1 MADAA
6 AALGCAT
13 TRLDDRLLASV
24 GVVKEAPLEFVAA
37 SDVPGGG
44 VLCALPA
51 LLLEGLLRHSRA
63 HFALPPGFYPLETIF
78 LVLAFMAL
86 ARLRSVEALRY
97 EPPGEWGKLVGL
109 DRIPEVRTLRAKLA
123 LLCAEPVPAAA
134 WSAALAHDWMRAAEP
149 DSAGVFCVD
158 GHVRVYHGALTQLP
172 RRYVTR
178 ERLCL
183 RGTTDYWT
191 NALDGR
197 PFFVVTR
204 TVDPG
209 LLTVLREDIVP
220 RLLAD
225 SAVAGSPPP
234 VSVPAVPA
242 PAVAGTD
249 PTSAAA
255 LRFTLIFDREGY
267 SPAFFADMKALN
279 IAILCYHKFPGADW
293 PLAEFAPHA
302 LTLVHGE
309 EVTMD
314 LAERGTCLP
323 NGLWLREVRRRG
335 ADGTQVS
342 ILSTDYHTRALGPIA
357 VRMCARWCQE
367 NFFKYMR
374 EHFALDRLV
383 EHGVAPLPE
392 TTRVVNPAW
401 RRLDQAVRRETA
413 QVHRRQAEFAA
424 RTLSPAPEPAE
435 VESWQ
440 RRQGELT
447 TALAARQVALQEL
460 KTQRKST
467 PRHVELQA
475 LPPHEQF
482 ARLRP
487 TRKHFVDTV
496 KLVAYRAETAMAH
509 VVREVLA
516 RTDDAR
522 AFLREVYRTTADLLP
537 DAEKKTLTVR
547 LHPLATRA
555 HNTALRHLCTEL
567 TATETTFPGTELQL
581 VYEIAGSG

>member
-1 MADAA
+1 MEDGA

-13 TRLDDRLLASV
+13 TRLDERLLASV

-63 HFALPPGFYPLETIF
+63 HFTLPAGFYPLETIF
-78 LVLAFMAL
+78 LVLAFMTL

-97 EPPGEWGKLVGL
+97 EPPGEWGKLIGL

-123 LLCAEPVPAAA
+123 LLCAEPAPAAA
-134 WSAALAHDWMRAAEP
+134 WSAALAHDWMRATEP

-158 GHVRVYHGALTQLP
+158 GHVRVYHGALTKLP

-183 RGTTDYWT
+183 RGTTDYWA

-204 TVDPG
+204 AVDPG

-220 RLLAD
+220 RLLVD
-225 SAVAGSPPP
+225 SAEAVSPSP
-234 VSVPAVPA
+234 VLGPA
-242 PAVAGTD
+242 PI
-249 PTSAAA
+249 PTGA
-255 LRFTLIFDREGY
+255 LPPRFVLIFDREGY
-267 SPAFFADMKALN
+267 SPAFFAEMKALN
-279 IAILCYHKFPGADW
+279 IAILCYHKFPGVDW
-293 PLAEFAPHA
+293 PGTEFAPHT

-309 EVTMD
+309 EVTME
-314 LAERGTCLP
+314 LAERGTRLS
-323 NGLWLREVRRRG
+323 NGLWVREVRRRS
-335 ADGTQVS
+335 AEGTQVS
-342 ILSTDYHTRALGPIA
+342 ILSTDYHNPALGPIA

-383 EHGVAPLPE
+383 EHGVAALPE
-392 TTRVVNPAW
+392 TTTVVNPAW

-413 QVHRRQAEFAA
+413 LVHRRQAKFAA
-424 RTLSPAPEPAE
+424 HTLSSAPEPRE
-435 VESWQ
+435 LEQWQ
-440 RRQGELT
+440 RQQGELT
-447 TALAARQVALQEL
+447 AALAAGQATLQDL
-460 KTQRKST
+460 KTQRKATS
-467 PRHVELQA
+467 RHVQLQA
-475 LPPHEQF
+475 LPPQEQF

-487 TRKHFVDTV
+487 TRKHFVDTI

-509 VVREVLA
+509 AVREALA

-522 AFLREVYRTTADLLP
+522 AFLRGVYRNTADLLP

-547 LHPLATRA
+547 LHPLATDA
-555 HNTALRHLCTEL
+555 HNTALRHHCAEL
-567 TATETTFPGTELQL
+567 TATETIFPGTDLKI
-581 VYEIAGSG
+581 VYEIAGSA

>member
-1 MADAA
+1 M
-6 AALGCAT
+6 
-13 TRLDDRLLASV
+13 
-24 GVVKEAPLEFVAA
+24 
-37 SDVPGGG
+37 
-44 VLCALPA
+44 PA
-51 LLLEGLLRHSRA
+51 LLLEGLLRHSRQ
-63 HFALPPGFYPLETIF
+63 HFTLPPGFYPLETIF

-109 DRIPEVRTLRAKLA
+109 DRIPEVRTLRAKLG
-123 LLCAEPVPAAA
+123 LLCAEPAPTAA
-134 WSAALAHDWMRAAEP
+134 WSGALAQDWMAAAEP
-149 DSAGVFCVD
+149 ASAGVFYAD

-183 RGTTDYWT
+183 RGTTDYWV

-204 TVDPG
+204 PVDPG
-209 LLTVLREDIVP
+209 LVTVLREDIVP

-225 SAVAGSPPP
+225 VARLARGPVAAPRVADPAGAALPVAAPSAEPRTIALTP
-234 VSVPAVPA
+234 
-242 PAVAGTD
+242 
-249 PTSAAA
+249 AAA
-255 LRFTLIFDREGY
+255 LPAVSPAAAGPAERPAPPRFTLVFDREGY
-267 SPAFFADMKALN
+267 SPAFFAELKTLGV
-279 IAILCYHKFPGADW
+279 AILTDHKFPDADW
-293 PLAEFAPHA
+293 PPGEFAPHTV
-302 LTLVHGE
+302 TLAHGE
-309 EVTMD
+309 QVTMD
-314 LAERGTCLP
+314 LAERGTRLP

-335 ADGTQVS
+335 ADATQVS
-342 ILSTDYHTRALGPIA
+342 ILATDYACALGPIA

-383 EHGVAPLPE
+383 EHGTAPLPE

-413 QVHRRQAEFAA
+413 LLHRHHAA
-424 RTLSPAPEPAE
+424 FGAHTLSPAPEPPE
-435 VESWQ
+435 LETWQ

-447 TALAARQVALQEL
+447 ATLAQAAARVAEL
-460 KTQRKST
+460 KTQRKNA

-475 LPPHEQF
+475 LPAEERF

-487 TRKHFVDTV
+487 TRKHLVDTI

-509 VVREVLA
+509 LVRETLA
-516 RTDDAR
+516 RPDDAR
-522 AFLREVYRTTADLLP
+522 TLLRELYRTTADLQP
-537 DAEKKTLTVR
+537 DPAHKTLTVR

-555 HNTALRHLCTEL
+555 HDTTVRALCAEL
-567 TATETTFPGTELQL
+567 TATETTFPGTDLRL
-581 VYEIAGSG
+581 VYELAGSS

>member
-6 AALGCAT
+6 AALGCGA
-13 TRLDDRLLASV
+13 TRLEERLLASV
-24 GVVKEAPLEFVAA
+24 GMLKEAPLEFAA
-37 SDVPGGG
+37 ATDVPGAG

-51 LLLEGLLRHSRA
+51 LLLEGLLRHSRT

-97 EPPGEWGKLVGL
+97 EPPGEWGRIVGL

-123 LLCAEPVPAAA
+123 VLCAAPERAAA

-149 DSAGVFCVD
+149 ESAGVFCID
-158 GHVRVYHGALTQLP
+158 GHVRVYHGALTKLP
-172 RRYVTR
+172 RRYVSR

-204 TVDPG
+204 AVDPG

-220 RLLAD
+220 RLLA
-225 SAVAGSPPP
+225 ATP
-234 VSVPAVPA
+234 VSVIATAQPTTPTA
-242 PAVAGTD
+242 P
-249 PTSAAA
+249 
-255 LRFTLIFDREGY
+255 RFTLVFDREGY
-267 SPAFFADMKALN
+267 SPPFFAEMKALGL
-279 IAILCYHKFPGADW
+279 AILCYHKFPGEDW
-293 PLAEFAPHA
+293 PAGEFAPHA

-309 EVTMD
+309 AVTMD
-314 LAERGTCLP
+314 LAERGTRLP
-323 NGLWLREVRRRG
+323 NGLWLREVRRRS
-335 ADGTQVS
+335 ADGTQIS
-342 ILSTDYHTRALGPIA
+342 ILSTDYHAGDIGPLA

-383 EHGVAPLPE
+383 EHGLAPLPE
-392 TTRVVNPAW
+392 TTKVVNPAW
-401 RRLDQAVRRETA
+401 RRLDQAVRRQTA
-413 QVHRRQAEFAA
+413 LLHRHQAEFGA

-435 VESWQ
+435 LENWQ

-447 TALAARQVALQEL
+447 AALSARQATVTEL
-460 KTQRKST
+460 KTQRKAT

-475 LPPHEQF
+475 LPAEERF
-482 ARLRP
+482 ERLRP

-496 KLVAYRAETAMAH
+496 KLVAYRAEVAMAH
-509 VVREVLA
+509 VVREALA
-516 RTDDAR
+516 RTDDAH
-522 AFLREVYRTTADLLP
+522 AFLREVYRTSADLQP
-537 DAEKKTLTVR
+537 DTQRKTLTVR
-547 LHPLATRA
+547 LHPLATRS
-555 HNTALRHLCTEL
+555 HNTVLRHLCAEL
-567 TATETTFPGTELQL
+567 TATETIFPGTELRL
-581 VYEIAGSG
+581 VFEIAGSA

>member
-6 AALGCAT
+6 AVLGCAT
-13 TRLDDRLLASV
+13 TRWEERLLASV
-24 GVVKEAPLEFVAA
+24 GVLKEAPLEFAAA
-37 SDVPGGG
+37 SDVPGAG

-51 LLLEGLLRHSRA
+51 LLLEGLLRHSRT
-63 HFALPPGFYPLETIF
+63 HFTLPSGFYPLETIF

-123 LLCAEPVPAAA
+123 GLCTEPERAAA
-134 WSAALAHDWMRAAEP
+134 WSAALAHDWISTVES
-149 DSAGVFCVD
+149 DSAGVFCID
-158 GHVRVYHGALTQLP
+158 GHVRVYHGALTKLP

-183 RGTTDYWT
+183 RGTTDYWA

-204 TVDPG
+204 PVDPG
-209 LLTVLREDIVP
+209 LLSVLREDIVP
-220 RLLAD
+220 RLLA
-225 SAVAGSPPP
+225 ATPAAPTAGSG
-234 VSVPAVPA
+234 VAA
-242 PAVAGTD
+242 P
-249 PTSAAA
+249 
-255 LRFTLIFDREGY
+255 RCTLVFDREGY
-267 SPAFFADMKALN
+267 SPPFFAEMKALGL
-279 IAILCYHKFPGADW
+279 AILCYHKFPGADW
-293 PLAEFAPHA
+293 PAEEFAPHA

-309 EVTMD
+309 KVTMD
-314 LAERGTCLP
+314 LAERGTRLL
-323 NGLWLREVRRRG
+323 NGLWLREVRRRS
-335 ADGTQVS
+335 ADGTQIS
-342 ILSTDYHTRALGPIA
+342 ILSTDYQAREPGALA

-413 QVHRRQAEFAA
+413 LVHRRQAEFGA
-424 RTLSPAPEPAE
+424 RTLSPVPDPWE
-435 VESWQ
+435 VERWQ
-440 RRQGELT
+440 RRQGELM
-447 TALAARQVALQEL
+447 TALTARQDALAEL
-460 KTQRKST
+460 KTQRKAT
-467 PRHVELQA
+467 ARHVELRA
-475 LPPHEQF
+475 LPADEQF
-482 ARLRP
+482 ARLQP
-487 TRKHFVDTV
+487 TRQHFVDTI
-496 KLVAYRAETAMAH
+496 KLIAYRAEVAMAH
-509 VVREVLA
+509 VAREALA

-522 AFLREVYRTTADLLP
+522 AFLREIYRTSADLLP

-555 HNTALRHLCTEL
+555 HDTVLRHLCAEL
-567 TATETTFPGTELQL
+567 TATETIFPGTELRL

>member
-6 AALGCAT
+6 AALGCGT
-13 TRLDDRLLASV
+13 TRLEERLLASV
-24 GVVKEAPLEFVAA
+24 GVLKEAPLEFGAA
-37 SDVPGGG
+37 TDVPGGG

-123 LLCAEPVPAAA
+123 ALCATPEGAAA
-134 WSAALAHDWMRAAEP
+134 WSAALAHDWMRAAAP
-149 DSAGVFCVD
+149 DSAGVFCID
-158 GHVRVYHGALTQLP
+158 GHVRVYHGALTKLP

-183 RGTTDYWT
+183 RGTTDYWA
-191 NALDGR
+191 NALDGQ

-204 TVDPG
+204 AVDPG

-220 RLLAD
+220 RLLA
-225 SAVAGSPPP
+225 AT
-234 VSVPAVPA
+234 PAASGGTPQTADTGTAPWPTRPA
-242 PAVAGTD
+242 P
-249 PTSAAA
+249 
-255 LRFTLIFDREGY
+255 RFTLVFDREGY
-267 SPAFFADMKALN
+267 SPPFFAEMKALGL
-279 IAILCYHKFPGADW
+279 AILCYHKFPGADW
-293 PLAEFAPHA
+293 PAGEFAPHT
-302 LTLVHGE
+302 LTLIHGE
-309 EVTMD
+309 AVTMD

-323 NGLWLREVRRRG
+323 NGLWLREVRRRS
-335 ADGTQVS
+335 ADGTQIS
-342 ILSTDYHTRALGPIA
+342 ILSTDYHVRAIGPLA

-413 QVHRRQAEFAA
+413 LVQRRQAEFGA

-435 VESWQ
+435 LESWQ

-447 TALAARQVALQEL
+447 TALTAHQAALAAL
-460 KTQRKST
+460 KTQRKAT
-467 PRHVELQA
+467 LRHVELQA
-475 LPPHEQF
+475 LPADEQF

-487 TRKHFVDTV
+487 TRKHFIDTV
-496 KLVAYRAETAMAH
+496 KLVAYRAEVAMAH
-509 VVREVLA
+509 VVREVMA
-516 RTDDAR
+516 RTDDAH
-522 AFLREVYRTTADLLP
+522 AFLREVYRTSADLQP
-537 DAEKKTLTVR
+537 DAAQKTLTVR

-555 HNTALRHLCTEL
+555 HNTVLRHLCDEL
-567 TATETTFPGTELQL
+567 TATETVFPGTELRL
-581 VYEIAGSG
+581 VYEIAGSD